1 MTLLMLIVTCTSLG
15 TFVVSGD
22 RHVKEQH
29 MPSLDYKPTPFN
41 SKRVRPSRSTT
52 ALIDQASK
60 MQGTQQQ
67 KAAFLARSLAASFI
81 EYGPYHGLSSPG
93 YDEEEGL
100 PEPTP
105 MCKRIMNKWTRK
117 CLFKQ
122 QREFPSPGISPGLD
136 EGASPP
142 FDGTNGGG
150 NVEGGGPGGDGGGGG
165 GGGGSKCNGLIGA
178 IVCFV
183 KKVAKHVGKALG
195 FGFRQ
200 INGTKVLIPYYGSN
214 FSNATNAWLY
224 QSSLLSSNRSRS
236 PVTPGVDVANNSF
249 SSVPAP
255 PAGRKEFVINDDE
268 LLHAAMI
275 SHD

>member
-1 MTLLMLIVTCTSLG
+1 MKFVHVQKLKRIPPIEHHGYYTS
-15 TFVVSGD
+15 
-22 RHVKEQH
+22 
-29 MPSLDYKPTPFN
+29 Y
-41 SKRVRPSRSTT
+41 
-52 ALIDQASK
+52 
-60 MQGTQQQ
+60 
-67 KAAFLARSLAASFI
+67 
-81 EYGPYHGLSSPG
+81 GLSSPG

-142 FDGTNGGG
+142 FDGSNGGG

-165 GGGGSKCNGLIGA
+165 GGGGGNKCKGFIGA
-178 IVCFV
+178 VVCFV
-183 KKVAKHVGKALG
+183 KKVVKHVAKAAKHVGKALG

-249 SSVPAP
+249 SSW
-255 PAGRKEFVINDDE
+255 
-268 LLHAAMI
+268 
-275 SHD
+275 